1 MIVFPLKLNGNFPA
15 LASPLPSFPTLYQS
29 QIQVQGGKPSLVSTK
44 PLVMSHPV
52 GWGKSAPLKSTNKE
66 RESEEVK
73 APSSPLTPI
82 ASASTPPKSQKNAKK
97 PKVNLLSTARYVFT
111 PSHTTARLT
120 FLCKV
125 QGTIA
130 VEKRSIRSSIK
141 RSRHTLN

>member
-1 MIVFPLKLNGNFPA
+1 MNGNFPA

-29 QIQVQGGKPSLVSTK
+29 QTQAQGGKPSINPSIA
-44 PLVMSHPV
+44 SHPG

-97 PKVNLLSTARYVFT
+97 PKVNLLSTARYAFN
-111 PSHTTARLT
+111 PSHTTASLT
-120 FLCKV
+120 YLIIA
-125 QGTIA
+125 QGTIE
-130 VEKRSIRSSIK
+130 VEIK
-141 RSRHTLN
+141 SSRHTLN